1 MEEAG
6 GWGARMGRNPHWQ
19 IEAVIHEEG
28 ILASELLGG
37 LSVEILADVY
47 F

>member
-1 MEEAG
+1 
-6 GWGARMGRNPHWQ
+6 MGRNPHWQ

-28 ILASELLGG
+28 ILASELVRGIIK
-37 LSVEILADVY
+37 EILADVY